1 MAHPTDPHG
10 PTAPPEAPSLRV
22 CLSPAL
28 VPHQRLDDTTV
39 VVIDI
44 LRATTSM
51 CVALDH
57 GVDHIVPVASI
68 DECAQLKAQGYLAA
82 AERNGLT
89 VEGFEF
95 GNSPYAFM
103 HDLRGQRLAM
113 TTTNGTQALHAARAA
128 RQIAIGAFANISL
141 LTEWLVATRPLRVLL
156 LCSGWKNNPN
166 LEDTVFAGAVVERL
180 RPHYRLADDAAVL
193 ASTLYRAASADPR
206 KYLDRSSHFQRL
218 IGLGLQRDAKYCL
231 RADTH
236 PVLPLWTGDRLL
248 DARRVATAAAGA

>member
-1 MAHPTDPHG
+1 MSPAA
-10 PTAPPEAPSLRV
+10 TAPDAPSVRV

-28 VPHQRLDDTTV
+28 VPHVRLEETVV

-51 CVALDH
+51 CVAIDR
-57 GVDHIVPVASI
+57 GVEHIVPVASV
-68 DECAQLKAQGYLAA
+68 EACAALKAQGYLAA
-82 AERNGLT
+82 AERNGQT

-95 GNSPYAFM
+95 GNSPFSFM

-128 RQIAIGAFANISL
+128 QQIVIGAFANISL
-141 LTEWLVATRPLRVLL
+141 LTAWLVAQRPGRVLL
-156 LCSGWKNNPN
+156 LCSGWKHVPN
-166 LEDTVFAGAVVERL
+166 LEDSVFAGAVVERL
-180 RPHYRLADDAAVL
+180 RPHYRLGDDAAVM
-193 ASTLYRAASADPR
+193 ASTLYRAAIADPR
-206 KYLDRSSHFQRL
+206 RYLDRSSHFQRL

-236 PVLPLWTGDRLL
+236 PVLPVLVGDRLV
-248 DARRVATAAAGA
+248 DHRHASAAPSPAQHAR

>member
-1 MAHPTDPHG
+1 MADS
-10 PTAPPEAPSLRV
+10 APQLRV

-28 VPHQRLDDTTV
+28 VPHQRLDETTV

-68 DECAQLKAQGYLAA
+68 EACAALKAQGYLAA
-82 AERNGLT
+82 AERNGET

-95 GNSPYAFM
+95 GNSPYSFM
-103 HDLRGQRLAM
+103 RDLRGQRLAM

-128 RQIAIGAFANISL
+128 QQIVIGAFANITAL
-141 LTEWLVATRPLRVLL
+141 CAWLQAQATPRVLL

-166 LEDTVFAGAVVERL
+166 LEDTIFAGAVAERL
-180 RPHYRLADDAAVL
+180 QASHRLADDGAVMAL
-193 ASTLYRAASADPR
+193 TLYRAAQADPR
-206 KYLDRSSHFQRL
+206 KYLNRSSHFQRL
-218 IGLGLQRDAKYCL
+218 IALGIQRDAKYCL
-231 RADTH
+231 RGDTH
-236 PVLPLWTGDRLL
+236 PVLPILVGERLV
-248 DARRVATAAAGA
+248 DARRVTAAPAGI